1 MNCPNCGGLLDLKN
15 RHCEYCNTNFT
26 EAELFPEKAKAVHN
40 ETKAEVEPEPQ
51 KKLTMTEQRQLE
63 LQKEKEYRK
72 AHPQPDDYSDISN
85 AAVGAVVMG
94 AFGFFSGVRRFFRE
108 LKRVVCFI
116 LLIALEIGFG
126 YLMISGK
133 ITELFKGDIESFAAV
148 NGVIL
153 VNALLAGLICRIGRI
168 RVCAP
173 LVGIVSCLAVI
184 WVYVYPLI
192 TTNFEGVTAKY
203 VAVLAVIEMVVLALS
218 VLFAHLIYR
227 R

>member
-15 RHCEYCNTNFT
+15 RRCDFCDTNFT
-26 EAELFPEKAKAVHN
+26 EAELFPEKAKAVHT
-40 ETKAEVEPEPQ
+40 EPKAEAEPER
-51 KKLTMTEQRQLE
+51 KLTMTEQRQLE
-63 LQKEKEYRK
+63 IQKEKEYRK

-85 AAVGAVVMG
+85 AAIGATIMG
-94 AFGFFSGVRRFFRE
+94 IFGFFTGIRGFFRE

-126 YLMISGK
+126 YLMISGLVAN
-133 ITELFKGDIESFAAV
+133 LFKGEIESFAAV
-148 NGVIL
+148 NAVIL

-173 LVGIVSCLAVI
+173 LVGIVSFLAVV
-184 WVYVYPLI
+184 WVYIYPLI
-192 TTNFEGVTAKY
+192 STNFEGVTAKY
-203 VAVLAVIEMVVLALS
+203 VAVLAVIEMVVLVLS
-218 VLFAHLIYR
+218 VVLAHLIYR

>member
-15 RHCEYCNTNFT
+15 RRCEFCDTNFT
-26 EAELFPEKAKAVHN
+26 EAELFPEKAKAVHT
-40 ETKAEVEPEPQ
+40 EPEVKAEPER
-51 KKLTMTEQRQLE
+51 KLTMTEQKQLE

-72 AHPQPDDYSDISN
+72 ANPQPEDYSDISN
-85 AAVGAVVMG
+85 AAIGASVMG
-94 AFGFFSGVRRFFRE
+94 IFGLFSGIRRFFRE

-126 YLMISGK
+126 YLIISGTVSK
-133 ITELFKGDIESFAAV
+133 LFDGEIESFAAV

-153 VNALLAGLICRIGRI
+153 VNALLLGLICRIGRI

-173 LVGIVSCLAVI
+173 LAGIVSFLAVI
-184 WVYVYPLI
+184 WVYIYPLVK
-192 TTNFEGVTAKY
+192 TGFEGVSAQH
-203 VAVLAVIEMVVLALS
+203 VAILAVIEMAVLALS
-218 VLFAHLIYR
+218 VLMAHLIYR

>member
-26 EAELFPEKAKAVHN
+26 EAELFPEKVKAVHN
-40 ETKAEVEPEPQ
+40 ETKAEVEPESQ

-63 LQKEKEYRK
+63 LAEEKAKRK
-72 AHPQPDDYSDISN
+72 ATPDPEYSRDIATG
-85 AAVGAVVMG
+85 AAVMG
-94 AFGFFSGVRRFFRE
+94 IFGLFSGIRRFFRE

-168 RVCAP
+168 RVCTA

-203 VAVLAVIEMVVLALS
+203 VAILAVVEMAVLALS
-218 VLFAHLIYR
+218 VLLAHLIYR